1 MSTEKKIWLVMAVFI
16 GLFAYG
22 VWNLFSPDAFPISFV
37 RGEVREV
44 SPGVLAGPYP
54 SKDELK
60 LLSDKGVSEVVCLM
74 DPRLAIEKPLVE
86 EEKRMASELNIVFSN
101 YPMDFSDMEGKD
113 AEEELGKAVKY
124 LVGKNGASRVYVHCY
139 LGRHRVGLFVEA
151 YKKAASLKSV
161 SPSPLQSAPQPSS
174 TERAP
179 VRDSHARQAP

>member
-60 LLSDKGVSEVVCLM
+60 LLAGKGVSEVVSLM
-74 DPRLAIEKPLVE
+74 DPGLAVESPLVE
-86 EEKRMASELNIVFSN
+86 EEKRMASELNLAFSN
-101 YPMDFSDMEGKD
+101 FPMDFSDMEGSGSR
-113 AEEELGKAVKY
+113 EELEKAVKH
-124 LVGKNGASRVYVHCY
+124 LAGRNGAQKVYVHCY
-139 LGRHRVGLFVEA
+139 LGRHRVALFVEA
-151 YKKAASLKSV
+151 FKKASTLKAV
-161 SPSPLQSAPQPSS
+161 SPSPLQSAPEPSS
-174 TERAP
+174 TQKAHAP
-179 VRDSHARQAP
+179 PPLARQAQ